1 MSFPICLPLNQANAT
16 ETRLFGARSLPTPI
30 PVGNPIV
37 KREETIPGPLLD
49 RMEVIRLT
57 GAKGVAYM
65 FSRVVLVKTSMIK
78 AFGLRSWQLCGRVFW
93 GHEGNGTRATTE
105 SSFGLSVTV

>member
-1 MSFPICLPLNQANAT
+1 M
-16 ETRLFGARSLPTPI
+16 
-30 PVGNPIV
+30 

-65 FSRVVLVKTSMIK
+65 FSRVVLVSR
-78 AFGLRSWQLCGRVFW
+78 LQ
-93 GHEGNGTRATTE
+93 
-105 SSFGLSVTV
+105 